1 MIKQIKIYDMDG
13 TIVDS
18 SHRYR
23 SIIDENG
30 IERIDLD
37 HWVANDVPEMI
48 AKDEL
53 LPLAEEYKQDLIN
66 PEIYVIIATARACS
80 KNDANYQYIKNVL
93 GMPNKFVHREG
104 REDKRGGAALKIQAI
119 KPLLNLKQ
127 FKNAIVKV
135 FEDNKT
141 YLQDMC
147 QALNA
152 IPIYCESNQGH

>member
-23 SIIDENG
+23 SRIDENG

-37 HWVANDVPEMI
+37 FWRKHDIPEFI
-48 AKDEL
+48 AKDSL
-53 LPLAEEYKQDLIN
+53 LPLAKEYKADLLD
-66 PEIYVIIATARACS
+66 PETYVIIATARACTAG
-80 KNDANYQYIKNVL
+80 DANYQYIENVL
-93 GMPNKFVHREG
+93 GLPNKFVHRQG
-104 REDKRGGAALKIQAI
+104 IDDKRGGAALKIQAI

-127 FKNAIVKV
+127 FKNALVKV
-135 FEDNKT
+135 FEDNKA

-147 QALNA
+147 HALNA
-152 IPIYCESNQGH
+152 TPIYCKSNQGH